1 MSEREDLDE
10 LERQLGRILRAGVT
24 LSTVALAAGLLAAFT
39 VGATPLATSL
49 LAIGV
54 VVLIATPVARVA
66 VSSIAYARRHDW
78 TFMVL
83 TLIVLGELVA
93 SLIAAVRGG

>member
-54 VVLIATPVARVA
+54 VVLIATPVARVV